1 MPQLIYQRAKQLME
15 AELGDELVALD
26 PVGGEC
32 FGFNDVAATI
42 WRLLDVPSTVAELT
56 RSLTSAY
63 AVDAAQ
69 CALEVDALL
78 AQMVGRGLVSTRT
91 LEP

>member
-1 MPQLIYQRAKQLME
+1 MPQLIYRRAKQLME

-42 WRLLDVPSTVAELT
+42 WRLLERPSTLADLT

-63 AVDAAQ
+63 AVEAAQ
-69 CALEVDALL
+69 CAADVDDLL
-78 AQMVGRGLVSTRT
+78 ALMVGRGLLSTRI
-91 LEP
+91 EA